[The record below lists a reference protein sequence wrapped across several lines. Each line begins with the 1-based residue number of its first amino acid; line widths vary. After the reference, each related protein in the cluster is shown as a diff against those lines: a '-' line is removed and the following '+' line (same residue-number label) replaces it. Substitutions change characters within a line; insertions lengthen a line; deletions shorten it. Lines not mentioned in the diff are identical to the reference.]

1 MMQTFFSNKLRKRI
15 HFLLIAGIVFT
26 FLFLIG
32 CGGGG
37 GDSGSG
43 EVIIGLTDTQGDFIS
58 YSVDVVSITLTKAN
72 GAVVE
77 TLPLSSRVDFA
88 QYVEMTEFITA
99 ATIPSGVYTRAQIR
113 LDYSNA
119 DIQVEGADGEAVKA
133 TVQDRNGQ
141 PVTTMDLAVRLDD
154 LNALAIAPGIPAH
167 LTLDFNLKVSNQVT
181 WSGTSAVVTVEP
193 FLVAQVNEEEPK
205 IHRVRGPLKSVDAPG
220 SSFQIAIRPFHL
232 LTGEFG
238 SLTVVVNSATIYEID
253 GIVYQGGSGL
263 TALRSK
269 PLGTATIAV
278 GDLNT
283 STHTFIA
290 QEVYAGSSVP
300 FGTSDALT
308 GSVIARSGDTL
319 TVRGATLV
327 RAAGSL
333 IFNDDVSVQIAST
346 TIVTGQG
353 TMGSVYTKNDIS
365 VGQLITAI
373 GTLSGNPGSLS
384 LDASRGVVRML
395 VTALSGTVNSYP
407 PGSPGSLVLN
417 LQTIN
422 GRRVSLFNF
431 AGTGST
437 PANDANP
444 AHYEVNT
451 GSLNPS
457 GLSPGIPV
465 RVRGLVRP
473 FGQAPA
479 DFNAWTVIKVADLPA
494 SLVFNWQPATSAP
507 FLSSSFTSL
516 TLNTAGA
523 GLLHHVVRGWVVTD
537 VLPNSP
543 VVQPKNILRGWYA
556 IGYLGTVQVYTQF
569 ADYQRALESRLS
581 LGQKASVL
589 GGQGTFSDATTT
601 LNAGAVFMS
610 FQ

>member
-1 MMQTFFSNKLRKRI
+1 MQTFLSKRLRKRI
-15 HFLLIAGIVFT
+15 YFLLIAGIVFMP
-26 FLFLIG
+26 FFLIG

-37 GDSGSG
+37 GDSSSG
-43 EVIIGLTDTQGDFIS
+43 EVIIGLTDTQGDFLH

-88 QYVEMTEFITA
+88 EYVEMTEFITA
-99 ATIPSGVYTRAQIR
+99 ATIPSGIYTRAKIR

-119 DIQVEGADGEAVKA
+119 DIQVEEPGGEAVKA

-141 PVTTMDLAVRLDD
+141 PITTMDLTVRLDD
-154 LNALAIAPGIPAH
+154 LNALVIGPGIPSH

-181 WSGTSAVVTVEP
+181 WSGASAVVTVEP
-193 FLVAQVNEEEPK
+193 FLVAQVDEEEPK
-205 IHRVRGPLKSVDAPG
+205 IHRVRGPLKSVDTAG
-220 SSFQIAIRPFHL
+220 SGFQIAIRPFHL

-238 SLTVVVNSATIYEID
+238 SLRVVVNSTTTYEID
-253 GIVYQGGSGL
+253 GVTYQGSSGL
-263 TALRSK
+263 AALGNK

-278 GDLNT
+278 GDLDP
-283 STHTFIA
+283 SFHRFVA

-308 GSVIARSGDTL
+308 GSVTARSGDIL

-327 RAAGSL
+327 RAAGSVV
-333 IFNDDVSVQIAST
+333 FNDDVRVQLATT

-353 TMGSVYTKNDIS
+353 TMGMVYTKNDIS

-395 VTALSGTVNSYP
+395 VTTLSGTVNSTT
-407 PGSPGSLVLN
+407 PGSPGLLNLN

-431 AGTGST
+431 AGTGT
-437 PANDANP
+437 PLANDANP
-444 AHYEVNT
+444 AQYEVNT

-494 SLVFNWQPATSAP
+494 YLVFNWLPATSAP
-507 FLSSSFTSL
+507 FLNSSSTGI
-516 TLNTAGA
+516 TLNPAGV
-523 GLLHHVVRGWVVTD
+523 GLLHHVLRGWVVTD

-543 VVQPKNILRGWYA
+543 VVQPKNISRGWYA

-569 ADYQRALESRLS
+569 ADYQRALESRIS
-581 LGQKASVL
+581 LGQKASLL
-589 GGQGTFSDATTT
+589 GGQGTFSDATST
-601 LNAGAVFMS
+601 LSAGAVFMS
-610 FQ
+610 LQ